1 MTLSP
6 SVDVSSV
13 AEKRALLERLMREK
27 AQKVTRTFPLAYNQ
41 LAFWYLY
48 QTNPQS
54 VAYNIGVSV
63 RVCSQVELEH
73 FKDAFQQ
80 LVNRHPTLRTTF
92 QVQGGEPVALVRGYQ
107 EVCFAHVDASGW
119 DEAQLMAELSVVY
132 KRAFDLAQGPL
143 FRVHLFTQAPDNHIL
158 LLTIHHIVCD
168 AHSIWVLLEELH
180 TIYLAKQRG
189 SANPLPPLTET
200 YVNFVQWQN
209 DMLAGEEGV
218 ALKHYWQQQLVAP
231 FPTLNLPTDF
241 PRPPVVS
248 FNGDS
253 YRMALSTE
261 LTQQLRQLAQNE
273 GVTLYMLLLA
283 IYQTFLYRL
292 TGQED
297 IMVGSP
303 MAGRDQHQFARLV
316 GNFINSVVLR
326 ADLRGNPSF
335 QAFLQQVRQ
344 TVLGGIQH
352 QSYPLPLLVS
362 QLQPDRDPSRSPL
375 FQAEFS
381 LRKPPPFAHSG
392 SASAGLQLE
401 PFEIAEEEGQFEL
414 SLQVVDSGAQLQLVF
429 KYNRDLFAKET
440 MMRWGNHLQ
449 MLLRGVIDN
458 PTQSVAHLPL
468 LSDDERTQI
477 LKQWNAT
484 QVDYPREMSLPQLF
498 AETAV
503 QFAQETAVCMG
514 QESISYQALNERA
527 NQLAH
532 TLKANGVGPD
542 QMVGICLERSIDLIV
557 AILGVLK
564 AGGAYIPLDPSF
576 PPKRMSYILE
586 DAQAPLLLTQQKYV
600 DLIPD
605 ATAKICLDRDW
616 TQITQE
622 SKDNPTDY
630 PHPQNLAYVIYT
642 SGSTGNPKG
651 TLVHQQGVVNYLSW
665 CNRAYDMAN
674 GGGSP
679 IISSIGFDLVLT
691 SFYPALFAGA
701 GLTLLP
707 EGEEIESLVTTL
719 QAEHDFSL
727 MKITPGHLDI
737 LNQMLPPQPREHHT
751 RAILIGGEALS
762 GERLTAWQTYAPQTR
777 LTNHYGP
784 TETVIGCC
792 TYEIPGRI
800 TGNVPIGRPI
810 DNTQLYIVDKQLQP
824 VPVGIA
830 GELLIGGDGVTR
842 GYLNRPELTAVKFI
856 PDPFSDRPGARL
868 YRTGDLARYLSDG
881 NIEFLGRCD
890 DQLKVRGY
898 RIELGEVENAM
909 RQHAQC
915 AKCVVVARE
924 NKNGFKELIAYVV
937 PKTKDFDLNTLR
949 SFLADYL
956 PAYMIPAFFIPLEAF
971 PLTANGK
978 LDRRALPDVDL
989 SSRQKRFMAPRD
1001 ALELKLVPIWEEI
1014 LGVRPIGVNE
1024 NFFELG
1030 GNSLLAVRL
1039 MAKIQ
1044 YQFKQNL
1051 PLAIL
1056 LQGGTIGQLANW
1068 MRQETTPDWS
1078 PLVPIQPH
1086 GEKRPFFCIPGAGG
1100 NVIYLHNLARHLG
1113 TEQPFYGLQAK
1124 GLDAV
1129 SAPHQTVEEM
1139 ATYYLEAIQTVQPHG
1154 PYLLG
1159 GHSLGGWVAFE
1170 IAQQLLR
1177 QGETVDM
1184 VAIIDTAVP
1193 ELANHTADPNWDNA
1207 RWIVELAHRI
1217 RHLLNPNLE
1226 ISYDCL
1232 QPLSTEEQL
1241 LYFKEQLIA
1250 TNLFPTEAGI
1260 DQLQSV
1266 LRLFKAHAQVRYTIG
1281 QDAFSTPIVLFRAQ
1295 ASEEA
1300 TYPPNFPRE
1309 TWGWEAYGS
1318 VEAYCVPG
1326 EHLTLLTEPH
1336 VATLASQLADCLERA
1351 TLLEHISKN
1360 TDKTGAKG

>member
-1 MTLSP
+1 M
-6 SVDVSSV
+6 
-13 AEKRALLERLMREK
+13 
-27 AQKVTRTFPLAYNQ
+27 PLA
-41 LAFWYLY
+41 A
-48 QTNPQS
+48 
-54 VAYNIGVSV
+54 
-63 RVCSQVELEH
+63 
-73 FKDAFQQ
+73 
-80 LVNRHPTLRTTF
+80 
-92 QVQGGEPVALVRGYQ
+92 
-107 EVCFAHVDASGW
+107 
-119 DEAQLMAELSVVY
+119 
-132 KRAFDLAQGPL
+132 
-143 FRVHLFTQAPDNHIL
+143 
-158 LLTIHHIVCD
+158 
-168 AHSIWVLLEELH
+168 
-180 TIYLAKQRG
+180 
-189 SANPLPPLTET
+189 
-200 YVNFVQWQN
+200 
-209 DMLAGEEGV
+209 
-218 ALKHYWQQQLVAP
+218 
-231 FPTLNLPTDF
+231 
-241 PRPPVVS
+241 
-248 FNGDS
+248 
-253 YRMALSTE
+253 E

-297 IMVGSP
+297 ILVGSP
-303 MAGRDQHQFARLV
+303 MAGRDQHQFTRLV

-335 QAFLQQVRQ
+335 QTFLQQVRQ

-352 QSYPLPLLVS
+352 QSYPLPLLIS
-362 QLQPDRDPSRSPL
+362 HLQPERDPSRSPL
-375 FQAEFS
+375 FQVEFS
-381 LRKPPPFAHSG
+381 LRKPPPFARNEG
-392 SASAGLQLE
+392 ASTGLQLE

-414 SLQVVDSGAQLQLVF
+414 SLQVVDSGTQLQLVF
-429 KYNRDLFAKET
+429 KYNRDLFAEET
-440 MMRWGNHLQ
+440 MVRWGHHLQ
-449 MLLRGVIDN
+449 ILLRAVIDN
-458 PTQSVAHLPL
+458 PSQPVAHLPL
-468 LSDDERTQI
+468 LSEDEKAQI
-477 LKQWNAT
+477 IKQWNAT
-484 QVDYPREMSLPQLF
+484 QVDYPSEKSLPQLF

-503 QFAQETAVCMG
+503 QFAQKTAVCMG
-514 QESISYQALNERA
+514 QETISYRALNERA
-527 NQLAH
+527 NQLAYY
-532 TLKANGVGPD
+532 LKARGVGAD
-542 QMVGICLERSIDLIV
+542 QMVGICLERSIDLVV

-605 ATAKICLDRDW
+605 ATVKICLDQDW
-616 TQITQE
+616 EQITQE
-622 SKDNPTDY
+622 SKANPTNY
-630 PHPQNLAYVIYT
+630 PHPQNLAYIIYT

-665 CNRAYDMAN
+665 CNRTYDIAN

-719 QAEHDFSL
+719 QAAHDFSL

-737 LNQMLPPQPREHHT
+737 LNQMLPPQPRERYT
-751 RAILIGGEALS
+751 RAILIGGEALP
-762 GERLTAWQTYAPQTR
+762 GERLTAWQTHAPQTR

-792 TYEIPGRI
+792 TYEIPGPI

-810 DNTQLYIVDKQLQP
+810 DNTQLYIVDQQLQP

-842 GYLNRPELTAVKFI
+842 GYLKRPELTAVKFI
-856 PDPFSDRPGARL
+856 PDPFSDKPGARL
-868 YRTGDLARYLSDG
+868 YRTGDLARYLPDG

-890 DQLKVRGY
+890 HQLKVRGY

-909 RQHAQC
+909 RQHPQC
-915 AKCVVVARE
+915 EKCVVVARE
-924 NKNGFKELIAYVV
+924 NKNGFNELIAYVV
-937 PKTKDFDLNTLR
+937 PKSEDFDPNILR

-978 LDRRALPDVDL
+978 LDRRALPEVDL
-989 SSRQKRFMAPRD
+989 SLRQKQFMAPRD

-1014 LGVRPIGVNE
+1014 LGVRPIGINE

-1044 YQFKQNL
+1044 HQFKQNL

-1056 LQGGTIGQLANW
+1056 LQGGTIGQLADW
-1068 MRQETTPDWS
+1068 MRLETTPDWS

-1086 GEKRPFFCIPGAGG
+1086 GSKRPFFCIPGAGG

-1113 TEQPFYGLQAK
+1113 TERPFYGLQAK

-1129 SAPHQTVEEM
+1129 STPHQTVEEM
-1139 ATYYLEAIQTVQPHG
+1139 AAYYLEAIQTLQPQG

-1177 QGETVDM
+1177 QGETVDL
-1184 VAIIDTAVP
+1184 VAIIDTTVP
-1193 ELANHTADPNWDNA
+1193 ELASHTTDPKWDNA

-1217 RHLLNPNLE
+1217 RHLLNPDLE
-1226 ISYDCL
+1226 ISYDHL
-1232 QPLSTEEQL
+1232 QTLSEEEQL
-1241 LYFKEQLIA
+1241 LYFKEQLIT
-1250 TNLFPTEAGI
+1250 TNLFPAEAGI

-1309 TWGWEAYGS
+1309 TWGWDAYGS
-1318 VEAYCVPG
+1318 VEAYRVPG
-1326 EHLTLLTEPH
+1326 EHLTLLTEPY
-1336 VATLASQLADCLERA
+1336 VETLASQLADCFKRA
-1351 TLLEHISKN
+1351 TSIDHISKN
-1360 TDKTGAKG
+1360 TQQTGAKG